1 VPSVAGA
8 NIRSGGTGMQAGIW
22 VGVGLLMALACA
34 AGAQDTE
41 KTLPGSRPLTWE
53 GDLAARMVAGVDAY
67 LTRETEASVRTRVA
81 LWRRDTTSPAA
92 YERSVAANRER
103 FRRFIGAVDP
113 RVPFED
119 LELLATVGRNAEIAT
134 GRGYRVL
141 AVRWPVFPGVH
152 GEGLLLEPDRVAA
165 SVVALPDC
173 DWTPE
178 ALIGLSPGVPAEAQ
192 YARRLAENGCR
203 VLIPTLLDRT
213 DTYSGTPL
221 VRFTNQPHRE
231 YVYRGAFELGRHVI
245 GYEVQKVAAAVDW
258 LKRRADGGKVGVFGY
273 GEGGLLALY
282 AGAADPRVDLTVVSG
297 YFGPRERVWSEPIY
311 RNVWSLLREFGDAE
325 IASLAAPRGLIVEH
339 ATAPAVAGP
348 PPARDGRSGAAPGAI
363 VTPSRAEVEA
373 ELTRLGELT
382 RGLDFTPA
390 LTVGEGL
397 PGNEATLAETLRVLG
412 AGPLT
417 RSGPAPQGAAPDARA
432 RQRRQVEEL
441 VEHNGRLLGEA
452 EYRRGEFWARAD
464 RASVEKW
471 TESTRSYRDH
481 FWEETIGRL
490 PAASLPPNPR
500 TRLIYDEPKY
510 AGYEVVLDV
519 WPDVFAYGI
528 LLLPKGMKDGEKRP
542 VVVCQHGLE
551 GRPQDV
557 ADSKVDNPAY
567 HHYAATLAQRG
578 FVVFAPQNLYIGQD
592 RFRVLQRKLNPLK
605 KSLFSVIARQHERI
619 LEWLKAQPY
628 VDPERIAFYG
638 LSYGGK
644 SAMRLPA
651 MLEGYCLSIC
661 SADYNEW
668 IWKNASY
675 RSRYSYVFTGE
686 YEIFEWDLGNTFNY
700 AEMSW
705 LIFPRPFMVER
716 GHDDGVAP
724 DEWVNYEW
732 AKTFQRYSRL
742 GLADRARIEFFNGPH
757 TINGKGTFEFL
768 HHHLKW
774 PAPAE

>member
-1 VPSVAGA
+1 M
-8 NIRSGGTGMQAGIW
+8 MQAGW
-22 VGVGLLMALACA
+22 LVAVGLLAALTLGAA
-34 AGAQDTE
+34 TAGAAQETPR
-41 KTLPGSRPLTWE
+41 TLPGTRPLTWE
-53 GDLAARMVAGVDAY
+53 GDLAARMVAGIDLN
-67 LTRETEASVRTRVA
+67 LTRETEASVRSRVA
-81 LWRRDTTSPAA
+81 LWRRDVSAPAA
-92 YERSVAANRER
+92 YERSVAPNRER
-103 FRRFIGAVDP
+103 FRRFTGAVDP
-113 RVPFED
+113 RVAFTD
-119 LELLATVGRNAEIAT
+119 LEPVATLSRPAEIAT

-152 GEGLLLEPDRVAA
+152 GEGLLLEPERPTA

-178 ALIGLSPGVPAEAQ
+178 ALIGLVDGVPPEAQ
-192 YARRLAENGCR
+192 FARRLAESGCR
-203 VLIPTLLDRT
+203 VLIPTLVDRA
-213 DTYSGTPL
+213 DTFSGTPL

-231 YVYRGAFELGRHVI
+231 YVYRGAFQLGRHII
-245 GYEVQKVAAAVDW
+245 GYEVQKALAGVDW
-258 LKRRADGGKVGVFGY
+258 LKARAAEHKVGVYGY

-282 AGAADPRVDLTVVSG
+282 AGAVDPRVDLTVVSG

-325 IASLAAPRGLIVEH
+325 IASLVAPRALIVEH
-339 ATAPAVAGP
+339 AAAPAVTGP
-348 PPARDGRSGAAPGAI
+348 PPARQGRTGAAPGAI
-363 VTPSRAEVEA
+363 TTPSRAEVEA

-390 LTVGEGL
+390 LTVSEGDL

-412 AGPLT
+412 AGPLA
-417 RSGPAPQGAAPDARA
+417 RSGPAPRGEAPDASA

-441 VEHNGRLLGEA
+441 VAHNMRLLAEA
-452 EYRRGEFWARAD
+452 EYRRTEFWAAAD

-471 TESTRSYRDH
+471 TETTRAYREH
-481 FWEETIGRL
+481 FWDETIGRL
-490 PAASLPPNPR
+490 PAPSLPANPR
-500 TRLIYDEPKY
+500 SRLIYDEPAY

-528 LLLPKGMKDGEKRP
+528 LLLPKDLKPGEKRP

-551 GRPQDV
+551 GRPQDLV
-557 ADSKVDNPAY
+557 DSKVDHPAY
-567 HHYAATLAQRG
+567 HHYGATLAQRG
-578 FVVFAPQNLYIGQD
+578 FVVFAPQNLYIGEN

-605 KSLFSVIARQHERI
+605 KSLFSVMARQHERI
-619 LEWLKAQPY
+619 LEWLKGQAY
-628 VDPERIAFYG
+628 VDPARIAFYG

-651 MLEGYCLSIC
+651 MLEDYCLSIC

-675 RSRYSYVFTGE
+675 RSRYSYIFTGE

-724 DEWVNYEW
+724 DEWVAYEW
-732 AKTFQRYSRL
+732 GKTFQRYNRL

-757 TINGKGTFEFL
+757 TIHGKGTFEFL
-768 HHHLKW
+768 HKHLSW
-774 PAPAE
+774 PAPAAPAAE